1 VKTRILL
8 TIGTFVLFATTF
20 AYAADTLVKGN
31 IPFQFKAGDK
41 VLPAGQYEFASD
53 NQGRIV
59 TVRSTPA
66 GSSTM
71 VMVFTRLAAGIH
83 TTATDSHV
91 VFDKVGDTYTL
102 SEVWVPGMDGFVL
115 NVVKS
120 KHEHKIIDVPR

>member
-1 VKTRILL
+1 MKNKLLL
-8 TIGTFVLFATTF
+8 TISMFVLFATTF
-20 AYAADTLVKGN
+20 AYAAEPVAKGN

-41 VLPAGQYEFASD
+41 VLPAGQYEFVPD
-53 NQGRIV
+53 NQAKLM

-66 GSSTM
+66 GPSAM
-71 VMVFTRLAAGIH
+71 VIVLTRLAAGIH
-83 TTATDSHV
+83 TTAADSHV

-102 SEVWVPGMDGFVL
+102 SEVWVPGADGFLL